1 MKHIV
6 ILGGGFAGINLV
18 NRLIKEFGHSIGNDV
33 KITLVDKNSYHF
45 RKVLL
50 FKMITEDVDL
60 KVPFTRY
67 CTNGV
72 EYLKGEVTTIHY
84 TEKAIT
90 LKMENEQNI
99 TLQYTYLV
107 MALGSVVKEVSGN
120 LGGITLSGMESALNI
135 RQKLQSLIIQAK
147 AEENKEVRKRFLCIA
162 IVGGGITGIETAAEL
177 TTWFKEEVRKAGL
190 NSNEVEVILFE
201 SKERLLPQ
209 LPVKVSKRLVKELNG
224 IGITVCTKTK
234 VKQYDG
240 GQLICVDD
248 TTYMVGECIWTLGV
262 KVNPFIQALPFPLTK
277 ENQILVTDTY
287 CIQGYP
293 DIFAIGDCARI
304 VDRKTNEADGM
315 TCKEAIPQ
323 AARLSKIFKKE
334 VYSSPH
340 SITHRA
346 LPIKLY
352 CVSLGPNNGFV
363 WAQKWG
369 INFTISGK
377 IGARIREKT
386 WDQASLLV

>member
-1 MKHIV
+1 M
-6 ILGGGFAGINLV
+6 
-18 NRLIKEFGHSIGNDV
+18 
-33 KITLVDKNSYHF
+33 
-45 RKVLL
+45 RK
-50 FKMITEDVDL
+50 K
-60 KVPFTRY
+60 
-67 CTNGV
+67 
-72 EYLKGEVTTIHY
+72 
-84 TEKAIT
+84 
-90 LKMENEQNI
+90 
-99 TLQYTYLV
+99 
-107 MALGSVVKEVSGN
+107 
-120 LGGITLSGMESALNI
+120 
-135 RQKLQSLIIQAK
+135 
-147 AEENKEVRKRFLCIA
+147 FLCIA

-293 DIFAIGDCARI
+293 DIFAIGDCERI

-323 AARLSKIFKKE
+323 AVKQNI
-334 VYSSPH
+334 
-340 SITHRA
+340 
-346 LPIKLY
+346 
-352 CVSLGPNNGFV
+352 
-363 WAQKWG
+363 
-369 INFTISGK
+369 
-377 IGARIREKT
+377 
-386 WDQASLLV
+386 